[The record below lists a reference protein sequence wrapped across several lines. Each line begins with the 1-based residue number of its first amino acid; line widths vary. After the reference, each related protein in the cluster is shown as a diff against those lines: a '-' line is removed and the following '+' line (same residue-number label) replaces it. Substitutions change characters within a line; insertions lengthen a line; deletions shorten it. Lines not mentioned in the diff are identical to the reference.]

1 MGSGAW
7 SHAQPAPA
15 LTTQRRIPAISSK
28 PNQRFQPRR
37 DFGPRVNDRIRAP
50 KIRVIDGASGAQLGV
65 MSSYDALQLARQKG
79 LDLVEIAANAQPPV
93 CKIIDFGKWKY
104 EQAKHEKEKH
114 KAKAS
119 KVKEVKLRVGIDPHD
134 YKIKLTRAE
143 DFLMHNDKLRV
154 VLQFKGRQ
162 MAHPEIGMQL
172 MHKVIEDLGG
182 SGHPDMMPRQAGKM
196 ITMAM
201 SPHPTHQRVRKFRA
215 QDAVVDMSQH
225 EDEDE
230 DHEDDE
236 DEDDLHDA
244 EAAGEAPAG
253 DQKGKH
259 PDKPVTKVKVFDVEA
274 LDAEKSL
281 SSRPASPRVH

>member
-1 MGSGAW
+1 
-7 SHAQPAPA
+7 
-15 LTTQRRIPAISSK
+15 
-28 PNQRFQPRR
+28 
-37 DFGPRVNDRIRAP
+37 
-50 KIRVIDGASGAQLGV
+50 

-114 KAKAS
+114 KTKAS

-154 VLQFKGRQ
+154 VLQFRGRQ

-172 MHKVIEDLGG
+172 MHKVIEDLKG

-201 SPHPTHQRVRKFRA
+201 SPHPTHQRTRKFRA

-225 EDEDE
+225 S
-230 DHEDDE
+230 
-236 DEDDLHDA
+236 DEDDDEGDEEEDEEHADLDDNAELEPAA
-244 EAAGEAPAG
+244 EAAAEVKPAE
-253 DQKGKH
+253 K
-259 PDKPVTKVKVFDVEA
+259 PAEKPVTKVKVFDVEA

>member
-1 MGSGAW
+1 
-7 SHAQPAPA
+7 
-15 LTTQRRIPAISSK
+15 
-28 PNQRFQPRR
+28 
-37 DFGPRVNDRIRAP
+37 
-50 KIRVIDGASGAQLGV
+50 
-65 MSSYDALQLARQKG
+65 MSSLEALQLARQRG

-114 KAKAS
+114 KTKAS

-172 MHKVIEDLGG
+172 MHKVIEDLKG

-201 SPHPTHQRVRKFRA
+201 SPHPAHQRLRKFRA

-225 EDEDE
+225 SDEDDDEGDEDEDE
-230 DHEDDE
+230 DDGETAHGQQP
-236 DEDDLHDA
+236 A
-244 EAAGEAPAG
+244 EAVEAP
-253 DQKGKH
+253 H
-259 PDKPVTKVKVFDVEA
+259 SEKPVTKVKVFDIEA
-274 LDAEKSL
+274 LDADKSL
-281 SSRPASPRVH
+281 SSRPASPRAHH

>member
-1 MGSGAW
+1 
-7 SHAQPAPA
+7 
-15 LTTQRRIPAISSK
+15 
-28 PNQRFQPRR
+28 
-37 DFGPRVNDRIRAP
+37 
-50 KIRVIDGASGAQLGV
+50 
-65 MSSYDALQLARQKG
+65 
-79 LDLVEIAANAQPPV
+79 
-93 CKIIDFGKWKY
+93 
-104 EQAKHEKEKH
+104 
-114 KAKAS
+114 
-119 KVKEVKLRVGIDPHD
+119 
-134 YKIKLTRAE
+134 
-143 DFLMHNDKLRV
+143 
-154 VLQFKGRQ
+154 
-162 MAHPEIGMQL
+162 MQL

>member
-1 MGSGAW
+1 
-7 SHAQPAPA
+7 
-15 LTTQRRIPAISSK
+15 
-28 PNQRFQPRR
+28 
-37 DFGPRVNDRIRAP
+37 
-50 KIRVIDGASGAQLGV
+50 
-65 MSSYDALQLARQKG
+65 MSSLEALQLARQRG

-114 KAKAS
+114 KTKAS

-172 MHKVIEDLGG
+172 MHKVIEDLKG

-201 SPHPTHQRVRKFRA
+201 SPHPSHQRVRKFRA

-225 EDEDE
+225 ADEDDDDGDDE
-230 DHEDDE
+230 EEDDE
-236 DEDDLHDA
+236 HDEHGNHDHAADSA
-244 EAAGEAPAG
+244 EPQPPEKAAE
-253 DQKGKH
+253 
-259 PDKPVTKVKVFDVEA
+259 KPVTKVKVFDIEA
-274 LDAEKSL
+274 LDADKSL
-281 SSRPASPRVH
+281 SSRPASPRANH

>member
-1 MGSGAW
+1 
-7 SHAQPAPA
+7 
-15 LTTQRRIPAISSK
+15 
-28 PNQRFQPRR
+28 
-37 DFGPRVNDRIRAP
+37 
-50 KIRVIDGASGAQLGV
+50 
-65 MSSYDALQLARQKG
+65 MSSLEALQLARQRG

-114 KAKAS
+114 KTKAS

-172 MHKVIEDLGG
+172 MHKVIEDLKG
-182 SGHPDMMPRQAGKM
+182 SGHPDMMPRQSGKM

-201 SPHPTHQRVRKFRA
+201 SPHPAHQRLRKFRA

-225 EDEDE
+225 DDTDED
-230 DHEDDE
+230 DDE
-236 DEDDLHDA
+236 DEDDEDNGHTGGT
-244 EAAGEAPAG
+244 EERAASESPAPAAAS
-253 DQKGKH
+253 
-259 PDKPVTKVKVFDVEA
+259 PAPAAAERPVTKVKVFDIEA
-274 LDAEKSL
+274 LDADKSL
-281 SSRPASPRVH
+281 SARPASPRAHH

>member
-1 MGSGAW
+1 
-7 SHAQPAPA
+7 
-15 LTTQRRIPAISSK
+15 
-28 PNQRFQPRR
+28 
-37 DFGPRVNDRIRAP
+37 
-50 KIRVIDGASGAQLGV
+50 
-65 MSSYDALQLARQKG
+65 MSSLEALQLARQRG

-114 KAKAS
+114 KTKAS

-162 MAHPEIGMQL
+162 MAHPEIGMQI
-172 MHKVIEDLGG
+172 MHRVIEDLKG
-182 SGHPDMMPRQAGKM
+182 SGHPDMMPRQSGKM

-201 SPHPTHQRVRKFRA
+201 SPHPAHQRLRKFRA

-225 EDEDE
+225 SDEDDDDHDDDDDE
-230 DHEDDE
+230 DHEE
-236 DEDDLHDA
+236 ERSGTAAVDA
-244 EAAGEAPAG
+244 AQAPGGSNHTPA
-253 DQKGKH
+253 KAS
-259 PDKPVTKVKVFDVEA
+259 PPPAEKPVTKVKVFDIEA
-274 LDAEKSL
+274 LDADKSL
-281 SSRPASPRVH
+281 SARPASPRAHH

>member
-1 MGSGAW
+1 
-7 SHAQPAPA
+7 
-15 LTTQRRIPAISSK
+15 
-28 PNQRFQPRR
+28 
-37 DFGPRVNDRIRAP
+37 
-50 KIRVIDGASGAQLGV
+50 
-65 MSSYDALQLARQKG
+65 MSAFDALQIARQRG

-114 KAKAS
+114 KTKAS

-172 MHKVIEDLGG
+172 MHKVIEDLKG

-225 EDEDE
+225 SDEDDDDE
-230 DHEDDE
+230 EDDE
-236 DEDDLHDA
+236 DEGHEEANSA
-244 EAAGEAPAG
+244 EPH
-253 DQKGKH
+253 H
-259 PDKPVTKVKVFDVEA
+259 PEKPVTKVKVFDIEA
-274 LDAEKSL
+274 LDADKSL
-281 SSRPASPRVH
+281 SSRPASPRAH

>member
-1 MGSGAW
+1 
-7 SHAQPAPA
+7 
-15 LTTQRRIPAISSK
+15 
-28 PNQRFQPRR
+28 
-37 DFGPRVNDRIRAP
+37 
-50 KIRVIDGASGAQLGV
+50 

-79 LDLVEIAANAQPPV
+79 LDLVEIAGNAQPPV

-143 DFLMHNDKLRV
+143 DFLTHNDKLRV
-154 VLQFKGRQ
+154 VLQFRGRQ

-172 MHKVIEDLGG
+172 MHKVIEDLKG

-225 EDEDE
+225 DDEDEHDEDEDE
-230 DHEDDE
+230 DDDQHGE
-236 DEDDLHDA
+236 EPGA
-244 EAAGEAPAG
+244 EQTEKEPKPEPAE
-253 DQKGKH
+253 K
-259 PDKPVTKVKVFDVEA
+259 PAEKPVTKVKVFDIEA
-274 LDAEKSL
+274 LDADKSL
-281 SSRPASPRVH
+281 SSRPASSRVH

>member
-1 MGSGAW
+1 M
-7 SHAQPAPA
+7 
-15 LTTQRRIPAISSK
+15 SSK
-28 PNQRFQPRR
+28 PQNRFQPRR

-65 MSSYDALQLARQKG
+65 MSAFDALQIARQRG

-114 KAKAS
+114 KTKAS

-172 MHKVIEDLGG
+172 MHKVIEDLKG

-201 SPHPTHQRVRKFRA
+201 SPHPSQQRVRKFRA

-225 EDEDE
+225 ADED
-230 DHEDDE
+230 DDDDDE
-236 DEDDLHDA
+236 DEDDRHEGNE
-244 EAAGEAPAG
+244 EANAAVP
-253 DQKGKH
+253 H
-259 PDKPVTKVKVFDVEA
+259 PPEKPVTKVKVFDIEA
-274 LDAEKSL
+274 LDADKSL

>member
-1 MGSGAW
+1 
-7 SHAQPAPA
+7 
-15 LTTQRRIPAISSK
+15 
-28 PNQRFQPRR
+28 
-37 DFGPRVNDRIRAP
+37 
-50 KIRVIDGASGAQLGV
+50 
-65 MSSYDALQLARQKG
+65 MSSFEAVQLARQRG
-79 LDLVEIAANAQPPV
+79 LDLVEIAANAVPPV

-114 KAKAS
+114 KTKAS

-172 MHKVIEDLGG
+172 MHKVIEDLKG

-201 SPHPTHQRVRKFRA
+201 SPHPAHQRLRKFRA

-225 EDEDE
+225 
-230 DHEDDE
+230 DDE
-236 DEDDLHDA
+236 DEDDDDDEDEEASEGA
-244 EAAGEAPAG
+244 EPEAVNAPV
-253 DQKGKH
+253 
-259 PDKPVTKVKVFDVEA
+259 PEKPVTKVKVFDLDA
-274 LDAEKSL
+274 LDADKSL
-281 SSRPASPRVH
+281 SSRPASPRANH

>member
-1 MGSGAW
+1 
-7 SHAQPAPA
+7 
-15 LTTQRRIPAISSK
+15 
-28 PNQRFQPRR
+28 
-37 DFGPRVNDRIRAP
+37 VNDRIRAP

-65 MSSYDALQLARQKG
+65 MSSYDALQLARQRG

-114 KAKAS
+114 KTKAS

-134 YKIKLTRAE
+134 YNIKLTRAE

-172 MHKVIEDLGG
+172 MHKVIDDLKG

-201 SPHPTHQRVRKFRA
+201 SPHPAQQRVRKFRA

-225 EDEDE
+225 ADEDDDDGDE
-230 DHEDDE
+230 DHEDDGT
-236 DEDDLHDA
+236 DHDTPPSA
-244 EAAGEAPAG
+244 DPPPAP
-253 DQKGKH
+253 DQ
-259 PDKPVTKVKVFDVEA
+259 PLEKPVTKVKVFDLEA
-274 LDAEKSL
+274 LDADKSL
-281 SSRPASPRVH
+281 SSRPASPRAH

>member
-1 MGSGAW
+1 
-7 SHAQPAPA
+7 
-15 LTTQRRIPAISSK
+15 
-28 PNQRFQPRR
+28 
-37 DFGPRVNDRIRAP
+37 
-50 KIRVIDGASGAQLGV
+50 
-65 MSSYDALQLARQKG
+65 MSSLEALQLARQRG

-114 KAKAS
+114 KTKAS

-172 MHKVIEDLGG
+172 MHKVIEDLKG

-201 SPHPTHQRVRKFRA
+201 SPHPSHQRVRKFRA

-225 EDEDE
+225 S
-230 DHEDDE
+230 DE
-236 DEDDLHDA
+236 DEDDGDDEDDDDHDEHHEAVDTSEAKPADKAA
-244 EAAGEAPAG
+244 E
-253 DQKGKH
+253 
-259 PDKPVTKVKVFDVEA
+259 KPVTKVKVFDIEA
-274 LDAEKSL
+274 LDADKSL
-281 SSRPASPRVH
+281 SSRPASPRANH

>member
-1 MGSGAW
+1 M
-7 SHAQPAPA
+7 HPCAQ
-15 LTTQRRIPAISSK
+15 TTQRRIPAISSK
-28 PNQRFQPRR
+28 PNHRFQPRR

-50 KIRVIDGASGAQLGV
+50 KIRVIDGSSGAQLGV
-65 MSSYDALQLARQKG
+65 MSSFDALQIARQKG

-114 KAKAS
+114 KVKAS

-172 MHKVIEDLGG
+172 MHKVIEDLKG

-201 SPHPTHQRVRKFRA
+201 SPHPTHLRVRKFRA

-225 EDEDE
+225 SDEDDDDDGDEDDDE
-230 DHEDDE
+230 DHTDHQE
-236 DEDDLHDA
+236 HDHEA
-244 EAAGEAPAG
+244 EVPPVEKP
-253 DQKGKH
+253 
-259 PDKPVTKVKVFDVEA
+259 PEKPVTKVKVFDIEA

-281 SSRPASPRVH
+281 SSRPASPKAH

>member
-1 MGSGAW
+1 MRLAER
-7 SHAQPAPA
+7 HAA
-15 LTTQRRIPAISSK
+15 LAAARCLLVGL
-28 PNQRFQPRR
+28 RR
-37 DFGPRVNDRIRAP
+37 DEVGI
-50 KIRVIDGASGAQLGV
+50 
-65 MSSYDALQLARQKG
+65 
-79 LDLVEIAANAQPPV
+79 DLVEIAAGAVPPV

-114 KAKAS
+114 KTKAS

-172 MHKVIEDLGG
+172 MHKVIEDLKG
-182 SGHPDMMPRQAGKM
+182 SGHPDMMPRQSGKM

-201 SPHPTHQRVRKFRA
+201 SPHPAQQRLRKFRA

-225 EDEDE
+225 DDEDE
-230 DHEDDE
+230 DDDEDDE
-236 DEDDLHDA
+236 DEDEDEDGHEEVQPE
-244 EAAGEAPAG
+244 EARPPAPE
-253 DQKGKH
+253 
-259 PDKPVTKVKVFDVEA
+259 KPVTKVKVFDLDA
-274 LDAEKSL
+274 LDADKSL
-281 SSRPASPRVH
+281 SSRPASPRAHQ